1 MMDNVLS
8 LVDLA
13 LEEQESDGFLNFIT
27 SSSGASS
34 QSVNCGSSQSIG
46 C

>member
-1 MMDNVLS
+1 MMENVLS

-13 LEEQESDGFLNFIT
+13 LEEQESHGFIHDIISGN
-27 SSSGASS
+27 SSN
-34 QSVNCGSSQSIG
+34 SVNCGSAESIG